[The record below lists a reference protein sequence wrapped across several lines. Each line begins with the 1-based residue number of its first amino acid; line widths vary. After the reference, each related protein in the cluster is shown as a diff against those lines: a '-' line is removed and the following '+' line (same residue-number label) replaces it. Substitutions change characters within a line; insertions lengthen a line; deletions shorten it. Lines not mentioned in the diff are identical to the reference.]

1 MNAIGQR
8 VLAALRTSHFA
19 LRTPRALATRYRG
32 TWWQILG
39 KVENVVDV
47 VDAADVGVGGRPH
60 RCWSGI
66 TSRGGSLWGYYHHS
80 ATLHLAQP
88 RLPAQLSL
96 DYQPSSAQNTSPALP
111 RLPAQSLGSAKWDQ
125 RGPAD
130 RCLYLP
136 PLLLPPPPHPH

>member
-1 MNAIGQR
+1 MQPLTPRHLLSLREDERDRPKGSCR
-8 VLAALRTSHFA
+8 TSHFALRTSHFA

-60 RCWSGI
+60 RCGSGI

-111 RLPAQSLGSAKWDQ
+111 RLPAQSLGSAK
-125 RGPAD
+125 
-130 RCLYLP
+130 
-136 PLLLPPPPHPH
+136 